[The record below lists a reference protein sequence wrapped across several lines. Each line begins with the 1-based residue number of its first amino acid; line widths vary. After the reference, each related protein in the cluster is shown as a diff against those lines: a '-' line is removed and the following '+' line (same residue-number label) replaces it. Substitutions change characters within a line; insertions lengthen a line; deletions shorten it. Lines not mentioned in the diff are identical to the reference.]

1 MVSFCS
7 ECLITLKATLVVE
20 TSPKADTNSGSPR
33 GAIDRYFEIVERGST
48 IGREVRGGIVT
59 FVTMAYIVV
68 LNPII
73 LTTTTDVA
81 GTQLDFGQVGVV
93 HGAHLSAS

>member
-1 MVSFCS
+1 M
-7 ECLITLKATLVVE
+7 AE
-20 TSPKADTNSGSPR
+20 TQQ
-33 GAIDRYFEIVERGST
+33 GAARRSAVDRYFEITERGST

-81 GTQLDFGQVGVV
+81 GDRLR
-93 HGAHLSAS
+93 AHLSDRGHPASRQRQSLCRRRRDAPVQHRS

>member
-1 MVSFCS
+1 M
-7 ECLITLKATLVVE
+7 KAYV
-20 TSPKADTNSGSPR
+20 
-33 GAIDRYFEIVERGST
+33 DRYFSITERQST

-73 LTTTTDVA
+73 IGGIAGDKHNADVA
-81 GTQLDFGQVGVV
+81 GHVLPIPR
-93 HGAHLSAS
+93 SPRSPRSSRAS